1 MDKSFMIQE
10 GSFFVQW
17 AAPQSMRVSTRF
29 AEQPLHEASGC
40 TPKRTIMLSACQ
52 PLLHCCK

>member
-1 MDKSFMIQE
+1 MDKSVIIQE

-40 TPKRTIMLSACQ
+40 TPK
-52 PLLHCCK
+52 